1 MLIFI
6 LIYGLCCSDVD
17 CYKLIDC
24 SNIIGRESFY
34 ENFVF
39 E

>member
-1 MLIFI
+1 MLMFI
-6 LIYGLCCSDVD
+6 LIYGLCYSDVD

-24 SNIIGRESFY
+24 SKIIGRESFY
-34 ENFVF
+34 EYFVF